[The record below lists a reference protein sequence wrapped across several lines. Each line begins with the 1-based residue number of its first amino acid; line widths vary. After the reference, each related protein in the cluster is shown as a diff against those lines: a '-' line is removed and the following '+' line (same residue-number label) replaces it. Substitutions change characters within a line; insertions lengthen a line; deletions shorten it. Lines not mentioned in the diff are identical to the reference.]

1 MLIADASARET
12 LRARS
17 AEVDRAVSTAFERT
31 SADVTVLAVGGYGRE
46 ELFPYS
52 DVDLL
57 LLTNGAAPAREQRDA
72 ISEFLRIL
80 WDAGLRVSQ
89 SVRTAPECCEIHDGN
104 LELTISLLDRR
115 LLCGEAGRF
124 DDLEQRFP
132 KFLNNQRLTIA
143 HELCVMARG
152 RHAKYQ
158 NTIYHLEPNVKEHPG
173 GLRDLHVI
181 HWLAKLRNWE
191 AEEPEE
197 TGEFLHAVRLYLH
210 QHYRRDNNL
219 LNFEAQ
225 DAIFPSPADWMRKYY
240 RNARS
245 IYRAVTRAID
255 AGESVN
261 AGLLAQFRDWRG
273 RVSNSEFTVSRER
286 VLLRDPH
293 RLEADPGL
301 LFRLLVFLSRHQL
314 RLSADAER
322 RLASYTPPP
331 PDWKALREFLG
342 LPRCSIALRAL
353 HESDLLQKLIPTW
366 ERIDCLVVRDFYHHY
381 TVDEHTL
388 IALENLEE
396 LAGATGGLSKR
407 FRELWE
413 EIDHPELLRM
423 ALLLHDIGKGGGDH
437 VTVSLQVA
445 RDVFAQLA
453 MPKDA
458 AGAIL
463 FLIEHH
469 LDLSSVMT
477 SRDLDDPATAR
488 QIAAQ
493 TGTIER
499 LKLLTLM
506 TYADISAVNP
516 GAMTPWRLEQLWHAY
531 RVGNDE
537 FKRELQADRIQT
549 GSGAVNPDVAGFL
562 EGFPTRYARTHSEDE
577 ICRHMEMA
585 NQGIAV
591 DLVKT
596 NGTWQVIVIG
606 ADKPFVLAS
615 LSGALASF
623 GLNILKAEAFSNRK
637 GLILDT
643 FVFADPHRTLELNP
657 SEVDRLRDTVARA
670 VSGRLDVAQ
679 LLKKRPR
686 QPATGRVIPS
696 VIFNDEVSD
705 TATLVEIVAEDR
717 PGLLYDLAYAISS
730 VGANIEVV
738 LIDTEAHK
746 ALDVFYVTAGG
757 RKLGRDVEAILRS
770 NLLAITS
777 QPAK

>member
-1 MLIADASARET
+1 VVIASVSARET
-12 LRARS
+12 LHARS
-17 AEVDRAVSTAFERT
+17 AEVDRTVCAAFERT
-31 SADVTVLAVGGYGRE
+31 NPDITVLAVGGYGRE

-57 LLTNGAAPAREQRDA
+57 LLTNGGSPTREQRDA

-89 SVRTAPECCEIHDGN
+89 SVRTAQECCEIHEGN
-104 LELTISLLDRR
+104 LELTISLLDWR
-115 LLCGEAGRF
+115 LLCGDASRSA
-124 DDLEQRFP
+124 DLDQRFP
-132 KFLNNQRLTIA
+132 KFLNNQRLAIA

-191 AEEPEE
+191 AEEPVEARE
-197 TGEFLHAVRLYLH
+197 TLHAVRLYLH

-225 DAIFPSPADWMRKYY
+225 DAIFSNPADWMRKYY
-240 RNARS
+240 RNARA

-255 AGESVN
+255 ASESVN

-293 RLEADPGL
+293 RLEADPDL

-314 RLSADAER
+314 KLSADAER
-322 RLASYTPPP
+322 RLAGYAPPP
-331 PDWKALREFLG
+331 TDWNSLRELLA
-342 LPRCSIALRAL
+342 LPRCSIALRIL
-353 HESDLLQKLIPTW
+353 HETDLLQKMIPAW
-366 ERIDCLVVRDFYHHY
+366 EHIDCLVVRDFYHHY

-388 IALENLEE
+388 ITLEHLEE
-396 LAGATGGLSKR
+396 LAGATEGLAKR
-407 FRELWE
+407 FCELWE
-413 EIDHPELLRM
+413 ETDRPDLLRM

-437 VTVSLQVA
+437 VTVSLQAA
-445 RDVFAQLA
+445 RDVLKQLGVPGDESA
-453 MPKDA
+453 TV
-458 AGAIL
+458 L

-469 LDLSSVMT
+469 LDLSSVMS

-516 GAMTPWRLEQLWHAY
+516 GAMTPWRLDQLWRAC
-531 RVGNDE
+531 RAGQEE
-537 FKRELQADRIQT
+537 FKRELQSDRIHT
-549 GSGAVNPDVAGFL
+549 HAGASNADVADFL
-562 EGFPTRYARTHSEDE
+562 EGFPTRYARTHTEDE
-577 ICRHMEMA
+577 IRRHMELA
-585 NQGIAV
+585 SQGVAI
-591 DLVKT
+591 DLARK
-596 NGTWQVIVIG
+596 NGTWQMLVIG
-606 ADKPFVLAS
+606 ADKPFLLAS
-615 LSGALASF
+615 ISGTLASF
-623 GLNILKAEAFSNRK
+623 GFNILKAEAFSNRK

-643 FVFADPHRTLELNP
+643 FVFADQHRTLELNP
-657 SEVDRLRDTVARA
+657 SELDRLRDTVARA

-686 QPATGRVIPS
+686 QPASGRVKPS
-696 VIFNDEVSD
+696 VLFDDEVSD

-717 PGLLYDLAYAISS
+717 PGLLYDLAHAISS
-730 VGANIEVV
+730 AGANIEVV

-746 ALDVFYVTAGG
+746 ALDVFYVTAAG
-757 RKLGRDVEAILRS
+757 RKLGPDVEAMLRS
-770 NLLAITS
+770 NLLAATS
-777 QPAK
+777 QPVK